1 MDWSYLFKHWFGTL
15 IMAPIIAQI
24 IDLLMNKNNQILNF
38 YESFPL
44 FILFGLFF
52 STPTYLLYSILFY
65 YLKYKNI
72 KNVYAKIILISFALL
87 GIIITFWLISGT
99 LIYNGI
105 LIYCIS
111 SIITGTIFKIKT
123 EK

>member
-1 MDWSYLFKHWFGTL
+1 MNWSYLFKHWFGTL

-38 YESFPL
+38 FESFPL
-44 FILFGLFF
+44 FLLFGLFF

-65 YLKYKNI
+65 YLNYKNI
-72 KNVYAKIILISFALL
+72 KNVFAKIILISFALL
-87 GIIITFWLISGT
+87 GITITFWLISGT

-111 SIITGTIFKIKT
+111 SIITGTIFKLKN

>member
-1 MDWSYLFKHWFGTL
+1 MNWSYLFKHWFGTL

-44 FILFGLFF
+44 FLLFGLFF

-65 YLKYKNI
+65 YLNYKNI
-72 KNVYAKIILISFALL
+72 KNVFAKIILTSFALL
-87 GIIITFWLISGT
+87 GITITFWLISGT

-111 SIITGTIFKIKT
+111 SIITGTIFKLKN

>member
-1 MDWSYLFKHWFGTL
+1 MNWSYLFKHWFGTL
-15 IMAPIIAQI
+15 IMSPIIAQI

-44 FILFGLFF
+44 FLLFGLFF

-72 KNVYAKIILISFALL
+72 KIVYAKIILISFALL

-111 SIITGTIFKIKT
+111 SIITGTIFKIKN

>member
-1 MDWSYLFKHWFGTL
+1 MNWSYLFKHWFGTL

-38 YESFPL
+38 YESFSL
-44 FILFGLFF
+44 FLLFGLFF

-111 SIITGTIFKIKT
+111 SIITGTIFKIKN

>member
-1 MDWSYLFKHWFGTL
+1 MNWSYLFKHWFGTL
-15 IMAPIIAQI
+15 IMSPIIAQI

-44 FILFGLFF
+44 FLLFGLFF

-65 YLKYKNI
+65 YLNYKNI
-72 KNVYAKIILISFALL
+72 KNVFAKIILISFALL

-111 SIITGTIFKIKT
+111 SIITGTIFKIKN

>member
-1 MDWSYLFKHWFGTL
+1 MNWSYLFKHWFGTL

-44 FILFGLFF
+44 FFLFGLFF

-72 KNVYAKIILISFALL
+72 KYVYAKIILISFALL

-111 SIITGTIFKIKT
+111 SIITGTIFKIKN

>member
-1 MDWSYLFKHWFGTL
+1 MNWSYLFKHWFGTL

-38 YESFPL
+38 HESFPL
-44 FILFGLFF
+44 FLLFGLFF

-111 SIITGTIFKIKT
+111 SIITGTIFKIKN

>member
-1 MDWSYLFKHWFGTL
+1 MDWSYLFKHWIGTL

-111 SIITGTIFKIKT
+111 SIITGTFFKIKT